1 MVGIADR
8 GSINDVGVKTTSG
21 TNGLATAADV
31 RDDRAP
37 TLVHCHDEAE
47 APEEGRQAINSQQRG
62 SVLVRGLE
70 TSDGGDV
77 AMVETRFQHQRGGR
91 SVLSNILADKK
102 EEYKQANGDPFG
114 ATLLKMSK
122 RKDAS

>member
-37 TLVHCHDEAE
+37 TLVHFHDEAE
-47 APEEGRQAINSQQRG
+47 APEEGR
-62 SVLVRGLE
+62 
-70 TSDGGDV
+70 
-77 AMVETRFQHQRGGR
+77 
-91 SVLSNILADKK
+91 
-102 EEYKQANGDPFG
+102 
-114 ATLLKMSK
+114 
-122 RKDAS
+122 